1 MATVITPT
9 AFKARFPEF
18 SSIDDIRIQI
28 FIDDALL
35 VVNETTWG
43 TLYSIAVYYLSAHYL
58 ALSEDSLNGN
68 SGSVGN
74 VSSQGV
80 DGTSISFNTYSPDNS
95 SQTYWLSTQYG
106 QRFYSMIKSLGAMA
120 FTV

>member
-1 MATVITPT
+1 MATTCTPT

-18 SSIDDIRIQI
+18 SSIDDTRIQI

-43 TLYSIAVYYLSAHYL
+43 TLHSLAACYLSAHYL

-80 DGTSISFNTYSPDNS
+80 DGTSISFNTYSPDNA

-106 QRFYSMIKSLGAMA
+106 QKFYSLIKSLGAMA

>member
-1 MATVITPT
+1 MAATCTPT

-18 SSIDDIRIQI
+18 NSIEDTRIQI
-28 FIDDALL
+28 FIDDACL
-35 VVNETTWG
+35 VINEDTWG
-43 TLYSIAVYYLSAHYL
+43 TLYSLAVCYLSAHYL

-80 DGTSISFNTYSPDNS
+80 DGTSISFNTYSPDNA

-106 QRFYSMIKSLGAMA
+106 QKFYSLIKSLGSMA